1 VAEPIVA
8 APPAVS
14 GKRGTPWFVVG
25 ALVVLTAAVGGLGV
39 VVLQG
44 RSAAPPVAAKAVEVA
59 PAVTPA
65 TTPPPA
71 PQVGAGAGSAA
82 APAGWAAPLDLP
94 PGWVERPIAIE
105 PDGVLVVGHSA
116 PAATP
121 EEALEGAR
129 RDATLRLI
137 DQLHEDLA
145 GTPVRAFLDKR
156 VRRDAPGAA
165 EAIASRFARQQGKAL
180 SFERDEVATRKVEQ
194 GMEVYARYK
203 VTRAAYDALVAQY
216 RATTKFRG
224 LEVAQL
230 FPLLETTLHAEGDLV
245 VLGVDRRSAAD
256 LAGLREGDV
265 VKNVGGTVTPTVEV
279 FRQVV
284 LSAWADLPPRGKLT
298 LAVES
303 SGAARSVVMLKPAP
317 TSAP

>member
-1 VAEPIVA
+1 M
-8 APPAVS
+8 
-14 GKRGTPWFVVG
+14 
-25 ALVVLTAAVGGLGV
+25 
-39 VVLQG
+39 LQG
-44 RSAAPPVAAKAVEVA
+44 RTVAPSVVAAKPVEVA
-59 PAVTPA
+59 PAVAPVMS
-65 TTPPPA
+65 TPPPA
-71 PQVGAGAGSAA
+71 PEVGSGAGSAA
-82 APAGWAAPLDLP
+82 GPAGWAAPVDLP

-105 PDGVLVVGHSA
+105 PDAVLVVGHSA
-116 PAATP
+116 PSASP

-165 EAIASRFARQQGKAL
+165 EAIASRFAKQQGKAL
-180 SFERDEVATRKVEQ
+180 SFERVEVATRKLEQ

-265 VKNVGGTVTPTVEV
+265 IISVGTTVTPTVDA
-279 FRQVV
+279 FRQTV
-284 LSAWADLPPRGKLT
+284 LSAWADTPARGKLS
-298 LAVES
+298 LAIES
-303 SGAARSVVMLKPAP
+303 SGAARTAVMFKPAP
-317 TSAP
+317 TAAP